1 MQKIDQSIK
10 KSIKEV
16 QSAIELQKEQFNK
29 AIDSSTKT
37 LAEQIETQQNLF
49 PAINT
54 RLTALEG
61 INTQCDLPN
70 ALTSLTEQN
79 LSQQLQECI
88 NKLNNIE
95 ETENQLMKQIEESNT
110 AVKKEF
116 SELDKKRE
124 DFEEQIK
131 NEVSQKSSIISVKE
145 EIASIIE
152 RCENIEKQE

>member
-1 MQKIDQSIK
+1 
-10 KSIKEV
+10 
-16 QSAIELQKEQFNK
+16 
-29 AIDSSTKT
+29 
-37 LAEQIETQQNLF
+37 
-49 PAINT
+49 
-54 RLTALEG
+54 
-61 INTQCDLPN
+61 
-70 ALTSLTEQN
+70 
-79 LSQQLQECI
+79 
-88 NKLNNIE
+88 
-95 ETENQLMKQIEESNT
+95 MKQIEESNT